1 MVMKTS
7 VLTGHTK
14 NVPIKCQFSIKHA
27 KAPLIFVRLPE
38 LIVVF
43 KSEDGDTGVIVTNST
58 VEADE
63 SGTFIGF
70 RSHCH
75 SIG

>member
-1 MVMKTS
+1 MKTS
-7 VLTGHTK
+7 ALTGRTK
-14 NVPIKCQFSIKHA
+14 NVPIECQFTIKHA
-27 KAPLIFVRLPE
+27 KAPLIVVRLPE

-43 KSEDGDTGVIVTNST
+43 KSEDGGTGVIVTNST

-63 SGTFIGF
+63 SGTFIGY